1 MEAITGEIAF
11 MATAAGKAFL
21 ILMDPTRLMYLAAGC
36 LMGLVLGIVPGIGG
50 LAGTAMLLP
59 FTFNMDPYSAFALLL
74 GLGSTTTTGDPIPAV
89 LFGVPGGAASAATV
103 LDGFP
108 MAKKGEAGRAL
119 SASYMSSL
127 MGGVFGACLLAV
139 SIPILRPVMLFL
151 GSPELLAFA
160 VLGISM
166 VALLSGNAPLRGL
179 AAGCLGIMIA
189 MIGTD
194 PQSGTLRWT
203 FNSLYLWDGLP
214 LTPLLLGIFAL
225 PELCD
230 LLITRTAIAAGFEKA
245 DIYKGQW
252 QGVKDCFTHWWLIVR
267 CSWIGGGIG
276 SIPGISASVV
286 DWLAYGHALK
296 TEPGA
301 AQTFGK
307 GDVRGVIASESSNNA
322 KEGGALVP
330 TIAFGVPGSATM
342 AILLGAFLIHGLVP
356 GPDMLHKNLDIT
368 YSMVWSVALANI
380 LGAGMCYAFSP
391 QFARLATLRFSLILP
406 AVMGIIYI
414 GAFEA
419 TRQWGDL
426 YALLFFGLVGWCMK
440 QFKWPRPPLIL
451 GAVLGDTIERYMFIS
466 VERYRLSW
474 LDRPVV
480 AILLFLAIVGMMR
493 PMIQDIRLHGQVPQA
508 APAAG
513 GRREGATV
521 WLVAIIR
528 AALIATI
535 PLVIT
540 DYVVRLFNYA
550 GGAFASTLVMKIVFG
565 VIIVTPVMI
574 WWLRLRDLSRDNATV
589 VVVAVAV
596 ALAELVTNVSALVT
610 PPPQFATL
618 MLVGIAIGFM
628 KGAIIGLVLLVW
640 LLFNNATRGNLVEQ
654 TNTFIADSIREWNV
668 FTVGFKRMVPRFHPS
683 QLFTIF
689 MLTILSSMVIMAL
702 SWDFS
707 AKIVPLVVGGTGIT
721 VCLLSLLNDMCRK
734 PTVHVESLAESAQ
747 SQVEQKI
754 HMDLASDTE
763 HLPIETIV
771 KRAARFFGYLVAF
784 MGVMSV
790 IGLVPTVGLFVV
802 IFMRYENRERWKLV
816 ITYAIVLVFAISFV
830 FDNVMSIPW
839 PPTLIAQWFPALK
852 FLPSI

>member
-1 MEAITGEIAF
+1 MDAITGEIAF

-21 ILMDPTRLMYLAAGC
+21 ILMEPTRLMYLAAGC
-36 LMGLVLGIVPGIGG
+36 LMGLILGIVPGIGG

-59 FTFNMDPYSAFALLL
+59 FTFNMDPYAAFALLL

-166 VALLSGNAPLRGL
+166 VAILSGNAPLRGL

-296 TEPGA
+296 TEKDA
-301 AQTFGK
+301 ALTFGK

-466 VERYRLSW
+466 VERYGVSW
-474 LDRPVV
+474 FARPVV
-480 AILLFLAIVGMMR
+480 AILFIMAAIGLLR
-493 PMIQDIRLHGQVPQA
+493 PMIQDIKGQ
-508 APAAG
+508 G
-513 GRREGATV
+513 
-521 WLVAIIR
+521 
-528 AALIATI
+528 
-535 PLVIT
+535 
-540 DYVVRLFNYA
+540 
-550 GGAFASTLVMKIVFG
+550 G
-565 VIIVTPVMI
+565 VINM
-574 WWLRLRDLSRDNATV
+574 
-589 VVVAVAV
+589 
-596 ALAELVTNVSALVT
+596 
-610 PPPQFATL
+610 
-618 MLVGIAIGFM
+618 
-628 KGAIIGLVLLVW
+628 
-640 LLFNNATRGNLVEQ
+640 TRSFQ
-654 TNTFIADSIREWNV
+654 A
-668 FTVGFKRMVPRFHPS
+668 PRFHLS
-683 QLFTIF
+683 QLFTVF
-689 MLTILSSMVIMAL
+689 MLAILSSMVLMAMR
-702 SWDFS
+702 WDFS
-707 AKIVPLVVGGTGIT
+707 AKIVPLVVGSVGIT
-721 VCLLSLLNDMCRK
+721 VCLLSLFNDMCRK
-734 PTVHVESLAESAQ
+734 PAAQMTESLAESAQ
-747 SQVEQKI
+747 HQVEQKI

-763 HLPIETIV
+763 HLPLEIII
-771 KRAARFFGYLVAF
+771 KRAARFFGYLIAF
-784 MGVMSV
+784 MGVMAV

-802 IFMRYENRERWKLV
+802 IFMRYENKEPWKLV
-816 ITYAIVLVFAISFV
+816 ISYAIVLVFAISFV